1 MNRDKLKQNLKN
13 NLLRFFLIIISLLVL
28 IPIFWAVLSSF
39 KNSQEYLSSPWGFPK
54 EWHFENYI
62 NAINKANMGLYF
74 LNSIFVTA
82 ISLSLLTFLV
92 IPASYAL
99 ARFEFFGSKF
109 INTLIMAG
117 LFISAN
123 YIVVPLFMILKN
135 LNGLNSRIWIA
146 IVYTATG
153 LPFYIFLLSSF
164 MGGISKEY
172 EDAASIDGCGY
183 ISTLYKIIVPMVK
196 PGLVTVL
203 LFGFMTCWN
212 EYMIALTVISDPLKR
227 TLPVGLKNLM
237 EMQKYAT
244 DWGAMFAGLVLV
256 MLPTIIFYI
265 FVQKKLTSGLSIG
278 GIKG

>member
-1 MNRDKLKQNLKN
+1 MKKYNFKQLLKN
-13 NLLRFFLIIISLLVL
+13 NILRIFLIIISLLIL
-28 IPIFWAVLSSF
+28 IPIMWAVLSSF
-39 KNSQEYLSSPWGFPK
+39 KNSEEYLLSPWGIPK
-54 EWHFENYI
+54 TLHWINYA
-62 NAINKANMGLYF
+62 NAISKANMGLYF
-74 LNSIFVTA
+74 INSIIVTV
-82 ISLSLLTFLV
+82 ISLLLITFLV

-99 ARFEFFGSKF
+99 ARFNFIGSKT
-109 INTLIMAG
+109 INAIIMAG

-123 YIVVPLFMILKN
+123 FIVVPLFMILKN
-135 LNGLNSRIWIA
+135 LHGLNNRVWLA

-153 LPFYIFLLSSF
+153 LPFNIYLLSSF
-164 MGGISKEY
+164 MANISKEY

-203 LFGFMTCWN
+203 LFGFMSCWN
-212 EYMIALTVISDPLKR
+212 EYMISLTIISDPLKR

-265 FVQKKLTSGLSIG
+265 LVQKKLTSGLSIG